1 MDLAE
6 RAGLILDFAR
16 VLYVNGQ
23 ATDRIIAAVDS
34 LGRTLGVEAKLIAR
48 WGELTL
54 HAWDATGSM
63 TVQAPAEP
71 AGINMARV
79 CAAMTAMWDTV
90 AGRLAPEAART
101 ALVRIAETPP
111 APTWLFTVAA
121 AEGAVALAVIFG
133 LADFAPAVLIFLS
146 AGAGALLRRWLG
158 RISVNLFIQPFAA
171 ALLAGIVGALAV
183 RYGLSSASRLVAV
196 CPCMVLVPG
205 PHVLNGVLDLI
216 EGRIHLGA
224 ARLLYAGLVVT
235 AISIGLLLGLA
246 LLGVSLPVDGAG
258 RTLPL
263 WHDALAAGFAVLAY
277 AIFFSI
283 PLNMLVVPVAI
294 GTLAHAV
301 RWGVLAMFGYS
312 AAAAAFIACL
322 IVGVVLA
329 PISRTWHM
337 PFAAIGFASAV
348 SMIPGVLLFRMA
360 SGLVQIAAGAH
371 TTLELLS
378 ATIGDGVVA
387 ATIVIAMSFGL
398 IVPKLAIDRLIDRRR
413 RIPA

>member
-6 RAGLILDFAR
+6 RAGLILDFVR

-34 LGRTLGVEAKLIAR
+34 LGRTLGVEAKLTAR

-54 HAWDATGSM
+54 HARDATGSM

-79 CAAMTAMWDTV
+79 CAAMMAMWDTV

-101 ALVRIAETPP
+101 ALARIAETPP
-111 APTWLFTVAA
+111 APTWLFALAA

-158 RISVNLFIQPFAA
+158 RISANLFIQPFAA

-205 PHVLNGVLDLI
+205 PHVLNGALDLI

-263 WHDALAAGFAVLAY
+263 WEDALAAGFAVLAY

-294 GTLAHAV
+294 GTVAHAV
-301 RWGVLAMFGYS
+301 RWGVLALFGYS
-312 AAAAAFIACL
+312 AAAAAFVACL

-348 SMIPGVLLFRMA
+348 SMIPGVFLFRMA
-360 SGLVQIAAGAH
+360 SGLVQIAAGAD

-387 ATIVIAMSFGL
+387 ATIVIAMSFGM

-413 RIPA
+413 IPA

>member
-1 MDLAE
+1 
-6 RAGLILDFAR
+6 
-16 VLYVNGQ
+16 
-23 ATDRIIAAVDS
+23 
-34 LGRTLGVEAKLIAR
+34 
-48 WGELTL
+48 
-54 HAWDATGSM
+54 
-63 TVQAPAEP
+63 
-71 AGINMARV
+71 
-79 CAAMTAMWDTV
+79 
-90 AGRLAPEAART
+90 
-101 ALVRIAETPP
+101 
-111 APTWLFTVAA
+111 
-121 AEGAVALAVIFG
+121 
-133 LADFAPAVLIFLS
+133 VLIFLS

-158 RISVNLFIQPFAA
+158 RISANLFIQPFAG

-205 PHVLNGVLDLI
+205 PHVLNGALDLI

-263 WHDALAAGFAVLAY
+263 WEDALAAGFAVVAY

-294 GTLAHAV
+294 GTVAHAV
-301 RWGVLAMFGYS
+301 RWSVLAMFGYS
-312 AAAAAFIACL
+312 AAAAAFVACL

-348 SMIPGVLLFRMA
+348 SMIPGVFLFRMA
-360 SGLVQIAAGAH
+360 SGLVQIAAGAD

-387 ATIVIAMSFGL
+387 ATIVIAMSFGM

-413 RIPA
+413 IPA